1 MSEWQRTMLGIA
13 ALMVYMMLIGMKY
26 VDRNKLAE
34 AEKEGSV
41 SKEQSEEA
49 RRSLRFDMI
58 RLFTDCT
65 LLVWFLMVP
74 LCPAWFGLFPGTAS
88 GFCAACLVLVFLTL
102 IVSVFVDWIPVRRS
116 CRRAG
121 KKVPPFGTFLL
132 RQFFRVLR
140 IGCALAFVWGVF
152 RILEPVHVGT
162 FVKLGA
168 SALALL
174 LFRGLTRLA
183 RRPGKRQAG

>member
-13 ALMVYMMLIGMKY
+13 AMMVYMMLIGMKY

-49 RRSLRFDMI
+49 RRS
-58 RLFTDCT
+58 T

-116 CRRAG
+116 CRQAR

-140 IGCALAFVWGVF
+140 IGCALALVWGVF
-152 RILEPVHVGT
+152 RILEPAGVGWP
-162 FVKLGA
+162 FKLGA
-168 SALALL
+168 SALVLL
-174 LFRGLTRLA
+174 LFRELTQLA
-183 RRPGKRQAG
+183 RRLWKRNDG

>member
-1 MSEWQRTMLGIA
+1 MSEWQRTMLGMA
-13 ALMVYMMLIGMKY
+13 ATMVYMMLIGMKY

-34 AEKEGSV
+34 AEKEGSI

-49 RRSLRFDMI
+49 RQSLRFDMI
-58 RLFTDCT
+58 RLFADCT
-65 LLVWFLMVP
+65 VLVWFLMVP

-88 GFCAACLVLVFLTL
+88 GFCAACLVLVSLTL
-102 IVSVFVDWIPVRRS
+102 VISVFVDWIPVRRS

-121 KKVPPFGTFLL
+121 EKVPPFGTFLL

-140 IGCALAFVWGVF
+140 IECALALVWGVF
-152 RILEPVHVGT
+152 RILEPTQVGT
-162 FVKLGA
+162 FVKVGV

-174 LFRGLTRLA
+174 LFRGLIRLV
-183 RRPGKRQAG
+183 RRLGKRNDG